1 MHEAE
6 SECGILLG
14 NPYGKKALG
23 RLRLWD
29 DKMKKDL
36 KERVWIVDELHV
48 TQDRDQR
55 RAVVK
60 TGAIK
65 CAVFL
70 D

>member
-1 MHEAE
+1 
-6 SECGILLG
+6 
-14 NPYGKKALG
+14 
-23 RLRLWD
+23 
-29 DKMKKDL
+29 MKKDL
-36 KERVWIVDELHV
+36 KERVWVVDGLQV
-48 TQDRDQR
+48 TQDRDRR